1 MVQPRVCRIRAGAEA
16 SRDVLDI
23 ILLFRRPEIAFACC
37 GPHTLLT
44 HSELIVGENHCTPSG
59 ARPLGFG
66 AAVPDSTFA
75 WSCFLLLD
83 LAACYGLGLAWIPT
97 PSQDL
102 GLCKCQLPGFRSF
115 RQQQYPTPQTPRPP
129 RCLHPSRSAAL
140 SPPGGMAPGGQ
151 TPCAETQALRVS
163 FRSSQQVARCLRA
176 GLESGLS
183 VDLLGGLGYALTSLP
198 GKLV

>member
-1 MVQPRVCRIRAGAEA
+1 MVQPRVRRIWARAEA

-37 GPHTLLT
+37 RPHTLLT

-83 LAACYGLGLAWIPT
+83 LAPRYGLGRSSLDPN
-97 PSQDL
+97 S
-102 GLCKCQLPGFRSF
+102 LPG
-115 RQQQYPTPQTPRPP
+115 PRPLQMP
-129 RCLHPSRSAAL
+129 APGLPQFPSAAL
-140 SPPGGMAPGGQ
+140 PTPPNLPAHPAASVRQGLW
-151 TPCAETQALRVS
+151 PCLLLAAWPQVDRTLYAETQALRVS
-163 FRSSQQVARCLRA
+163 FRSSQQGSQVAKGWA
-176 GLESGLS
+176 
-183 VDLLGGLGYALTSLP
+183 
-198 GKLV
+198 